1 MGEVSLNYCRRDR
14 RSDCDGIQS
23 HLHQNSINWRLLRQ
37 CMCRPRVGHELRVTL
52 GNPCMP
58 SNRWQLRRKSDSTYC
73 FRKYYRSNKRRN
85 KGGHHDMRVGRRGL
99 LGQRS
104 VLGEADDL
112 QRAERLFLWHND
124 PHLEQFQF
132 QFYR

>member
-1 MGEVSLNYCRRDR
+1 MYAKQSLATPTEERFDV
-14 RSDCDGIQS
+14 
-23 HLHQNSINWRLLRQ
+23 LL
-37 CMCRPRVGHELRVTL
+37 
-52 GNPCMP
+52 
-58 SNRWQLRRKSDSTYC
+58 
-73 FRKYYRSNKRRN
+73 RKYYRSNKRRN
-85 KGGHHDMRVGRRGL
+85 KGGHHDMRRRGL